1 MGKNGRGMWMVSVG
15 WDTERSTRAA
25 TRNCVRELAT
35 KKERKQYALLLPAD
49 GARRI
54 RARGAA
60 RRRRRLRHHVL
71 EERQDRAVRPGQRPV
86 WSAAGPE
93 RAAQVPRQG
102 PHVRRERPE
111 LCAALLPS
119 SSLQSLRRQSLRRRR
134 SRGCSGCTSSKAM
147 LREALL
153 RAVPFYDEVHG
164 VYHLM
169 YQDHVC
175 IAPGHGPDIGH
186 VVSRDFVSVARPCRL
201 RRARLT
207 GELRAQALGAPA
219 RVDLERQAVRQ
230 RGDLHRLGERHRRQA
245 LHRL

>member
-1 MGKNGRGMWMVSVG
+1 
-15 WDTERSTRAA
+15 
-25 TRNCVRELAT
+25 
-35 KKERKQYALLLPAD
+35 
-49 GARRI
+49 
-54 RARGAA
+54 
-60 RRRRRLRHHVL
+60 
-71 EERQDRAVRPGQRPV
+71 
-86 WSAAGPE
+86 
-93 RAAQVPRQG
+93 
-102 PHVRRERPE
+102 
-111 LCAALLPS
+111 
-119 SSLQSLRRQSLRRRR
+119 
-134 SRGCSGCTSSKAM
+134 M

-207 GELRAQALGAPA
+207 GALRAQALGAPA